1 MTNQPPNV
9 SNAVAPGLCGPLAP
23 SAALAHEAL
32 PTRRQALWLGAAA
45 LGAAAITRPGLV
57 RAQSLGD
64 RPLRIILPLS
74 AGSGADGAIRAI
86 SNSLAKALGQ
96 PVVIE
101 NLPGAGGITGTTQIV
116 RAPKDGSVIGV
127 VSNNHVV
134 NPSVYKNIP
143 FDSLVDI
150 APITILGSTPF
161 VLVAHPSVPAKNVQ
175 ELIAYAKSK
184 PGVLNYGSSGNGT
197 ILHLGAAM
205 FVDQAKVAI
214 QHIPYKGM
222 GPLMNDVLGGQVQ
235 LAVVAVA
242 PAAAH
247 IKSGS
252 LRALGVTTATRVAS
266 LPGVPTIAEQ
276 GLPAYELDGWIAP
289 VAPTGLPKA
298 ELARLFTGFKA
309 AMDMPEARD
318 ALIAQGYEIK
328 LTPPDAAAAF
338 FRTEAAR
345 MAQVVKAANVK
356 VD

>member
-1 MTNQPPNV
+1 MPQPTP
-9 SNAVAPGLCGPLAP
+9 AFDMHRIAPARHGVL
-23 SAALAHEAL
+23 
-32 PTRRQALWLGAAA
+32 TRRQALATGATA
-45 LGAAAITRPGLV
+45 LGAVAWGLPRLA
-57 RAQSLGD
+57 RAQGD
-64 RPLRIILPLS
+64 GKPLRVILPLS

-86 SNSLAKALGQ
+86 STSLAKALGQ

-150 APITILGSTPF
+150 TPITIIGATPF
-161 VLVAHPSVPAKNVQ
+161 VLVAHPSVPAKTVQ
-175 ELIAYAKSK
+175 ELVALARAK

-197 ILHLGAAM
+197 ILHLAAAM
-205 FVDQAKVAI
+205 FVDQAKVSI

-247 IKSGS
+247 IKSGA
-252 LRALGVTTATRVAS
+252 LRALGLTTASRVPS

-276 GLPAYELDGWIAP
+276 GLPGYELDGWIAP
-289 VAPTGLPKA
+289 VGPAGLPKA
-298 ELARLFTGFKA
+298 ELQRLYAAFKA
-309 AMDMPEARD
+309 AMEMPEARD

-328 LTPPDAAAAF
+328 LTPPESAAAF
-338 FRTEAAR
+338 FRSEVAR
-345 MAQVVKAANVK
+345 MAQVVKNANVTM
-356 VD
+356 D

>member
-1 MTNQPPNV
+1 MPT
-9 SNAVAPGLCGPLAP
+9 LAP
-23 SAALAHEAL
+23 AISSSRSLF
-32 PTRRQALWLGAAA
+32 TRRQALAASAAA
-45 LGAAAITRPGLV
+45 LGVAAWALPSV
-57 RAQSLGD
+57 ARAQGD
-64 RPLRIILPLS
+64 GKPLRVILPLS

-86 SNSLAKALGQ
+86 SNSLSKALGQ

-101 NLPGAGGITGTTQIV
+101 NLPGAGGITGTAQIV

-143 FDSLVDI
+143 FDSLADI
-150 APITILGSTPF
+150 TPITILGATPF
-161 VLVAHPSVPAKNVQ
+161 VLVAHPGVPAKTVQ

-205 FVDQAKVAI
+205 FVDQARLDIK
-214 QHIPYKGM
+214 HIPYRGM
-222 GPLMNDVLGGQVQ
+222 GPLMNDILGGQVQ
-235 LAVVAVA
+235 LGVVAVA

-247 IKSGS
+247 IKSGA
-252 LRALGVTTATRVAS
+252 LRALGVTTGSRVAS

-276 GLPAYELDGWIAP
+276 GLPGFELDGWIAP
-289 VAPTGLPKA
+289 VGPAGLSKA
-298 ELARLFTGFKA
+298 ELARLYNGFKA
-309 AMDMPEARD
+309 AMEMPEAHD

-328 LTPPDAAAAF
+328 LTPPEQAAAF
-338 FRTEAAR
+338 FKSEAAR
-345 MAQVVKAANVK
+345 MAQVVKNANVK